1 MKRVFTMMLC
11 SILLVFS
18 ACQSPK
24 EDVVEKTSTE
34 PFEVSTDAFLYEGTA
49 DADTI
54 AVDEDGYLYAV
65 KCITEFEEGET
76 LDKSDYNSFAQQILV
91 YDLEGTCVEEAEI
104 ALGSG
109 SLRLLTSKGDKLYC
123 ITVKTS
129 FDEVGWGPALYEI
142 DTKTWEVKELYYFEK
157 YDTAI
162 NFSIV
167 GNYVY
172 FIGRLKEV
180 PEKEYTLHPDIDTYE
195 YRGECISRIK
205 LGEEQVK
212 EEILPIDFPMDIV
225 GTNKGNL
232 VIYHYNEEK
241 GFGFLEF
248 DSEKATLSEVGWSKK
263 QIAIYNMVQCKDGFL
278 FERVNELYYGT
289 KEGVETKLS
298 KRDVWI
304 TGNAVYQRGFAFY
317 LLTEGV
323 ERIGVNDFIKG
334 NTPVNMLLY
343 YEYMAEP
350 YDNGYLV
357 EKMILEGA
365 DYELKILAGDSDF
378 DVCLLASR
386 DSGSYNLKEKGA
398 FYALNEVPGVME
410 YLDACFPYLKEA
422 ATNEE
427 GDIWMVPV
435 EVTTTALSYDKEYS
449 AMRGVDLSK
458 MNFSEF
464 LTLVEQIETNEPEKG
479 CLSTYMLVENFFL
492 QYLEVYDSFDTDA
505 FRGYAKQLK
514 QIEENAGRFKASERY
529 VESIKTSWYS
539 WEDRTY
545 SQEQLDQI
553 ADFLYD
559 IEIYPDSILE
569 IAEHLGNSDMI
580 GVSKVPKISKDIGN
594 IGTVTLLA
602 VNPNSKNLEFT
613 LEYISAFCKYMM
625 TQKDTFMLADE
636 TLYTDTPIIKEY
648 YEVYKDGT
656 IAFEMDS
663 SVYWN
668 DFWDYLNGEIGLEE
682 MIKEIERKLQM
693 YVGE

>member
-1 MKRVFTMMLC
+1 MKRLVTI
-11 SILLVFS
+11 ILLSVLMVFS

-24 EDVVEKTSTE
+24 EDIAEETSTE
-34 PFEVSTDAFLYEGTA
+34 PFEVSTEAFLYEGTA

-54 AVDEDGYLYAV
+54 AVDEEGYLYAV
-65 KCITEFEEGET
+65 KCITELEEGAT
-76 LDKSDYNSFAQQILV
+76 IDKSMYNSFTQQIRV
-91 YDLEGTCVEEAEI
+91 YDLQGTCVEEAEI

-109 SLRLLTSKGDKLYC
+109 NLGLLTSKGDKLYC
-123 ITVKTS
+123 ITVKST
-129 FDEVGWGPALYEI
+129 FEPVNWGPTLYEI
-142 DTKTWEVKELYYFEK
+142 DTKTWEVNEIYFFEK

-162 NFSIV
+162 NFAMV
-167 GNYVY
+167 GDYVY
-172 FIGRLKEV
+172 MIGHLKDI
-180 PEKEYTLHPDIDTYE
+180 PEKEYTLHPDIDNYE

-205 LGEEQVK
+205 LGEEEIK
-212 EEILPIDFPMDIV
+212 EQIIPIDFPMDIV
-225 GTNKGNL
+225 GTNKNNL

-248 DSEKATLSEVGWSKK
+248 DTEKATLSEVGWSKK

-278 FERVNELYYGT
+278 FERVNDLYYGT
-289 KEGVETKLS
+289 KEGIETKLS
-298 KRDVWI
+298 SKDVWI
-304 TGNAVYQRGFAFY
+304 TGRSVYQRGFAFY

-323 ERIGVNDFIKG
+323 ERIGVNNFIKR

-365 DYELKILAGDSDF
+365 DYELKVLAQDSDF
-378 DVCLLASR
+378 DVCLLSSR
-386 DSGSYNLKEKGA
+386 DSGSHNLKEKGA

-422 ATNEE
+422 ATNED

-435 EVTTTALSYDKEYS
+435 EVTTTALHYDKEYS

-464 LTLVEQIETNEPEKG
+464 LTLVEEVETNEPEKG
-479 CLSTYMLVENFFL
+479 SISTYMLIENLFL
-492 QYLEVYDSFDTDA
+492 QYLQVYDSFDTDV

-514 QIEENAGRFKASERY
+514 QIEENAGRLAASERY
-529 VESIKTSWYS
+529 INSIKTSWYS

-553 ADFLYD
+553 PDFLYD
-559 IEIYPDSILE
+559 IDIYPDSILRTV
-569 IAEHLGNSDMI
+569 EHLGSSDII
-580 GVSKVPKISKDIGN
+580 GVSTMPKMSKDMGN

-613 LEYISAFCKYMM
+613 LEYVSAFCKYMM
-625 TQKDTFMLADE
+625 DQKDTFMLKDE

-648 YEVYKDGT
+648 YEVFKDGT
-656 IAFEMDS
+656 IAFDMDS
-663 SVYWN
+663 DIYWN
-668 DFWDYLNGEIGLEE
+668 DFWDYLNGEIELEE
-682 MIKEIERKLQM
+682 MIKEIDRKLQIYM
-693 YVGE
+693 GE